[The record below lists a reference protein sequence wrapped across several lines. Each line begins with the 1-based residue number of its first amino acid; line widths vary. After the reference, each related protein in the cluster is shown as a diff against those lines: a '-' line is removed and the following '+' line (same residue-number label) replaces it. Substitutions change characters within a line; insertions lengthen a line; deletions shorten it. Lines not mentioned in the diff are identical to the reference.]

1 MAYLGKGPSDTFSGV
16 TSKDSFTG
24 DGSTVNFDIS
34 TDIPQGGDTDIF
46 VYVDNVRQE
55 PGVSK
60 AYTTGQDGSGNYRRI
75 TFTTAPDSGAEIYV
89 LNPGRIEALQVTG
102 DNSVSAA
109 KIQSSAVTTAK
120 INDAAVTTAKLGSAA
135 VTNTNLDT
143 SIITGFTELAEEAA
157 AGDFLIIYDTS
168 TGTLKKIQRSNLTI
182 QVPNVTSISPTNVD
196 SKDSA
201 TTTTFTVTG
210 TGFSVGVT
218 AVLISNGGTEI
229 SFNTV
234 TRDSATQLTCVLNN
248 ALVTAVTDEP
258 YDIKVTNS
266 SGLTNT
272 LTNQIN
278 VDQRPVF
285 VTAAGTL
292 GTQRSGSF
300 SATIEATDPESAG
313 AVRYDVV
320 GGTLPT
326 GITLNTSTGVISGSI
341 TPESSDTTYNFT
353 IQASDVDSNV
363 SFRDFSITLSGPSYL
378 SFTSSGTFS
387 VPSGITAVDVLV
399 VGGGGGG
406 ASSDSTNGSGGGGA
420 GGLIFRPGF
429 PVTPGGTITVTVGCG
444 GGPQGLGNSPGN
456 VGSPS
461 TFGSPGD
468 PGTGTVLTAIRGGHG
483 SVAGAPSPTA
493 PTTNAPG
500 GSGGGGSGPS
510 GGSGIGQGIQ
520 PTQPGDSGTYGFGN
534 AGGGNGGALF
544 VTRGGG
550 GGGAGGVGLPGGGCN
565 PFQTGG
571 GGIGR
576 AYTIADGTTP
586 VYYAGGGGSG
596 GGTSS
601 PSPNTTGG
609 PGGQGGGGAGGN
621 FPGSGNNAQANT
633 GGGGGAA
640 SARPGQ
646 PGATGGAGGK
656 GIVIVSY

>member
-1 MAYLGKGPSDTFSGV
+1 MGYIGKGPSDTFSGV

-24 DGSTVNFDIS
+24 DGSTVIFDIS

-60 AYTTGQDGSGNYRRI
+60 AYTTGQDGNGDFRRI
-75 TFTTAPDSGAEIYV
+75 TFTTAPDSAAEIYV
-89 LNPGRIEALQVTG
+89 LNPGRIEAINEAS
-102 DNSVSAA
+102 DNSISAT

-168 TGTLKKIQRSNLTI
+168 TGTLKKIQRSNITL
-182 QVPNVTSISPTNVD
+182 QVPTVTSISPTNVD

-234 TRDSATQLTCVLNN
+234 TRNSSTQLTCVLNN

-258 YDIKVTNS
+258 YDIKVTNTS
-266 SGLTNT
+266 NLTST
-272 LTNQIN
+272 LSNQIN

-326 GITLNTSTGVISGSI
+326 GITLNISTGVISGSI

-363 SFRDFSITLSGPSYL
+363 SFRDFSISLQGPQYI

-387 VPSGITAVDVLV
+387 VPSGTTSVDVLV
-399 VGGGGGG
+399 VAGGGSGGQQHG
-406 ASSDSTNGSGGGGA
+406 GGGGA
-420 GGLIFRPGF
+420 GGLIYRPAF
-429 PVTPGGTITVTVGCG
+429 TVTPGGTVSVTVGCG
-444 GGPQGLGNSPGN
+444 GASSPTPTTAPVAQGQDS
-456 VGSPS
+456 V
-461 TFGSPGD
+461 FG
-468 PGTGTVLTAIRGGHG
+468 TLTAKG
-483 SVAGAPSPTA
+483 
-493 PTTNAPG
+493 
-500 GSGGGGSGPS
+500 GGGGSYGACTSPDGPRNGTP
-510 GGSGIGQGIQ
+510 GGSAGGGGHQGPVAGTATQ
-520 PTQPGDSGTYGFGN
+520 PTQPGDSGTYGYGN
-534 AGGGNGGALF
+534 AGGARINPGAA
-544 VTRGGG
+544 GGG
-550 GGGAGGVGLPGGGCN
+550 GGGAGAAGVGCTQPNGDKGGD
-565 PFQTGG
+565 GG
-571 GGIGR
+571 VGR
-576 AYTIADGTTP
+576 TYTIADGTTP
-586 VYYAGGGGSG
+586 VYYSGGGGGGSHG
-596 GGTSS
+596 DPVGGT
-601 PSPNTTGG
+601 
-609 PGGQGGGGAGGN
+609 GGQGGGGNGGIYCNTAPNAIAGGQN
-621 FPGSGNNAQANT
+621 GTANR
-633 GGGGGAA
+633 GGGGG
-640 SARPGQ
+640 
-646 PGATGGAGGK
+646 GGGPSTVQSSGGMILAGGGK

>member
-1 MAYLGKGPSDTFSGV
+1 MAYIGKGPSDTFSGV

-24 DGSTVNFDIS
+24 DGSTVIFDIS

-102 DNSVSAA
+102 DNTVSAT
-109 KIQSSAVTTAK
+109 KIQSSAVTTVK
-120 INDAAVTTAKLGSAA
+120 INDGAVTTAKLGSAA
-135 VTNTNLDT
+135 VTNTNLDA

-168 TGTLKKIQRSNLTI
+168 TGTLKKIQRSNITLQI
-182 QVPNVTSISPTNVD
+182 PIITSISPTNVD

-201 TTTTFTVTG
+201 TTTTFTITG

-234 TRDSATQLTCVLNN
+234 TRDSTTQLTCVLNN

-258 YDIKVTNS
+258 YDIKVTNTS
-266 SGLTNT
+266 NLTST

-285 VTAAGTL
+285 VTAAGSL
-292 GTQRSGSF
+292 GTQRVGSF

-363 SFRDFSITLSGPSYL
+363 SFRDFSITLSGPSVT
-378 SFTSSGTFS
+378 SFTSSGTFA
-387 VPSGITAVDVLV
+387 VPSGITSVDVLV
-399 VGGGGGG
+399 VAGGGGGG
-406 ASSDSTNGSGGGGA
+406 GRLAGAGGA
-420 GGLIFRPGF
+420 GGLIFRPAF
-429 PVTPGGTITVTVGCG
+429 PVTPGGTVSVTVGDGGAFGDFGPGNPGIGTTGQDSLFGTLTAKG
-444 GGPQGLGNSPGN
+444 GGGGIGGSGSSEPGK
-456 VGSPS
+456 S
-461 TFGSPGD
+461 
-468 PGTGTVLTAIRGGHG
+468 
-483 SVAGAPSPTA
+483 
-493 PTTNAPG
+493 G
-500 GSGGGGSGPS
+500 GSGGGGRISGNN
-510 GGSGIGQGIQ
+510 GGTATQ

-534 AGGGNGGALF
+534 PGGAGL
-544 VTRGGG
+544 TGIPSAYIYRSGG
-550 GGGAGGVGLPGGGCN
+550 GGGAGASGVNGQQGGTGGVGL
-565 PFQTGG
+565 
-571 GGIGR
+571 

-586 VYYAGGGGSG
+586 VYYAGGGGAG
-596 GGTSS
+596 GEIVDC
-601 PSPNTTGG
+601 G
-609 PGGQGGGGAGGN
+609 PVVSVAAGGQGGGGAGGGLN
-621 FPGSGNNAQANT
+621 PNIASQSGTANR
-633 GGGGGAA
+633 GGGGGGGTT
-640 SARPGQ
+640 SPSPGDT
-646 PGATGGAGGK
+646 PINGGSGGK
-656 GIVIVSY
+656 GIVIVRY

>member
-24 DGSTVNFDIS
+24 DGSTVIFDIS
-34 TDIPQGGDTDIF
+34 TDIPQGGDNDIF

-102 DNSVSAA
+102 DNTVSAT
-109 KIQSSAVTTAK
+109 KIQSSAVTTVK
-120 INDAAVTTAKLGSAA
+120 INDGAVTTAKLGSAA

-157 AGDFLIIYDTS
+157 TGDFLIIYDTS
-168 TGTLKKIQRSNLTI
+168 AGTLKKIQRSNITL
-182 QVPNVTSISPTNVD
+182 QSPAVTSISPTNID

-234 TRDSATQLTCVLNN
+234 TRNSSTQLTCVLNN
-248 ALVTAVTDEP
+248 GLVTLNTDEP

-266 SGLTNT
+266 SSLTST
-272 LTNQIN
+272 LANQIN

-285 VTAAGTL
+285 VTAAGSL
-292 GTQRSGSF
+292 GTQRVGSF
-300 SATIEATDPESAG
+300 SATVEATDPESAG
-313 AVRYDVV
+313 AIRYDVV

-326 GITLNTSTGVISGSI
+326 GITLNSSTGVVSGSI
-341 TPESSDTTYNFT
+341 TLETSDTTYNFT

-363 SFRDFSITLSGPSYL
+363 SFRDFSITLSGPTVQ
-378 SFTSSGTFS
+378 SFTSSGTFA
-387 VPSGITAVDVLV
+387 VPSGITSVDVLV
-399 VGGGGGG
+399 VAGGGGGG
-406 ASSDSTNGSGGGGA
+406 AQNSQATGGGGA

-429 PVTPGGTITVTVGCG
+429 TVTPGGTVSVTVGCG
-444 GGPQGLGNSPGN
+444 GAGVAPANTGNTGQDS
-456 VGSPS
+456 V
-461 TFGSPGD
+461 FG
-468 PGTGTVLTAIRGGHG
+468 TLTAKGGG
-483 SVAGAPSPTA
+483 GGRAATPANG
-493 PTTNAPG
+493 NG
-500 GSGGGGSGPS
+500 GSGGGASEYCS
-510 GGSGIGQGIQ
+510 ALTIGQATQ

-534 AGGGNGGALF
+534 PGGPYSGQGYVA
-544 VTRGGG
+544 GG
-550 GGGAGGVGLPGGGCN
+550 GGGAGAAGGAGGGPSGGAGVGNGGVGL
-565 PFQTGG
+565 
-571 GGIGR
+571 

-586 VYYAGGGGSG
+586 VFYAGGGASGAASTLSVLSGS
-596 GGTSS
+596 
-601 PSPNTTGG
+601 
-609 PGGQGGGGAGGN
+609 GGQGGGGNGGGGT
-621 FPGSGNNAQANT
+621 PARAAQSGQANT
-633 GGGGGAA
+633 GGGGG
-640 SARPGQ
+640 
-646 PGATGGAGGK
+646 GGNSGSPANSGSGGK
-656 GIVIVSY
+656 GIVIVRY

>member
-24 DGSTVNFDIS
+24 DGSTVIFDIS
-34 TDIPQGGDTDIF
+34 TDIPQGGDNDIF

-102 DNSVSAA
+102 DNTVSAT
-109 KIQSSAVTTAK
+109 KIQSSAVTTVK
-120 INDAAVTTAKLGSAA
+120 INDGAVTTAKLGSAA

-157 AGDFLIIYDTS
+157 TGDFLIIYDTS
-168 TGTLKKIQRSNLTI
+168 AGTLKKIQRSNITL
-182 QVPNVTSISPTNVD
+182 QSPAVTSISPTNID

-234 TRDSATQLTCVLNN
+234 TRNSSTQLTCVLNN
-248 ALVTAVTDEP
+248 GLVTLNTDEP

-266 SGLTNT
+266 SSLTST
-272 LTNQIN
+272 LANQIN

-285 VTAAGTL
+285 VTAAGSL
-292 GTQRSGSF
+292 GTQRVGSF
-300 SATIEATDPESAG
+300 SATVEATDPESAG
-313 AVRYDVV
+313 AIRYDVV

-326 GITLNTSTGVISGSI
+326 GITLNSSTGVVSGSI
-341 TPESSDTTYNFT
+341 TLETSDTTYNFT

-363 SFRDFSITLSGPSYL
+363 SFRDFSITLSGPTVQ
-378 SFTSSGTFS
+378 SFTSSGTFA
-387 VPSGITAVDVLV
+387 VPSGITSVDVLV
-399 VGGGGGG
+399 VAGGGGGG
-406 ASSDSTNGSGGGGA
+406 AQNSQATGGGGA

-429 PVTPGGTITVTVGCG
+429 TVTPGGTVSVTVGCG
-444 GGPQGLGNSPGN
+444 GAGVAPANTGNTGQDS
-456 VGSPS
+456 V
-461 TFGSPGD
+461 FG
-468 PGTGTVLTAIRGGHG
+468 TLTAKGGG
-483 SVAGAPSPTA
+483 GGRAATPANG
-493 PTTNAPG
+493 NG
-500 GSGGGGSGPS
+500 GSGGGASEYCSALTAGTAT
-510 GGSGIGQGIQ
+510 Q

-534 AGGGNGGALF
+534 PGGPYSGQGYVA
-544 VTRGGG
+544 GG
-550 GGGAGGVGLPGGGCN
+550 GGGAGAVGGAGGGPSGGAGVGNGGVGL
-565 PFQTGG
+565 
-571 GGIGR
+571 

-586 VYYAGGGGSG
+586 VFYAGGGASGAASTLSVLSGS
-596 GGTSS
+596 
-601 PSPNTTGG
+601 
-609 PGGQGGGGAGGN
+609 GGQGGGGNGGGGT
-621 FPGSGNNAQANT
+621 PARAAQSGQANT
-633 GGGGGAA
+633 GGGGG
-640 SARPGQ
+640 
-646 PGATGGAGGK
+646 GGNSGSPANSGSGGK
-656 GIVIVSY
+656 GIVIVRY

>member
-1 MAYLGKGPSDTFSGV
+1 MAYIGKGPSDTFSGV

-24 DGSTVNFDIS
+24 DGSTVIFDIS

-102 DNSVSAA
+102 DNTVSAT
-109 KIQSSAVTTAK
+109 KIQSSAVTTVK
-120 INDAAVTTAKLGSAA
+120 INDGAVTTAKLGSAA

-168 TGTLKKIQRSNLTI
+168 TGTLKKIQRSNITL
-182 QVPNVTSISPTNVD
+182 QVPSVTSISPTNVD

-234 TRDSATQLTCVLNN
+234 TRDSSTQLTCVLNN

-258 YDIKVTNS
+258 YDIKVANS
-266 SGLTNT
+266 SGLAST
-272 LTNQIN
+272 LANQIN

-313 AVRYDVV
+313 AVRYDVIAGV
-320 GGTLPT
+320 LPT

-363 SFRDFSITLSGPSYL
+363 SLRDFSITLQGPQII
-378 SFTSSGTFS
+378 SFTASGTFS
-387 VPSGITAVDVLV
+387 VPSGVTAVDVLV
-399 VGGGGGG
+399 VAGGGSGGQQHG
-406 ASSDSTNGSGGGGA
+406 GGGGA
-420 GGLIFRPGF
+420 GGLIYRPGF
-429 PVTPGGTITVTVGCG
+429 TVTPGGTVSVTVGCG
-444 GGPQGLGNSPGN
+444 GAASSTSYVPAPTAQGQDS
-456 VGSPS
+456 V
-461 TFGSPGD
+461 FG
-468 PGTGTVLTAIRGGHG
+468 TLTAKGGGYGSYGNEVGGVARNGSDGGSAGGGGHQ
-483 SVAGAPSPTA
+483 SPSPTGNGTA
-493 PTTNAPG
+493 T
-500 GSGGGGSGPS
+500 
-510 GGSGIGQGIQ
+510 Q
-520 PTQPGDSGTYGFGN
+520 PTQPGDSGAYGFGN
-534 AGGGNGGALF
+534 PGGARVLPGAA
-544 VTRGGG
+544 GGG
-550 GGGAGGVGLPGGGCN
+550 GGGAGAAGQGGSQPNGDK
-565 PFQTGG
+565 GG
-571 GGIGR
+571 DGGIGR
-576 AYTIADGTTP
+576 SYTIADGTTP
-586 VYYAGGGGSG
+586 VYYAGGGGG
-596 GGTSS
+596 GSHGNPLAGT
-601 PSPNTTGG
+601 
-609 PGGQGGGGAGGN
+609 GGQGGGGNGSLYTAGSN
-621 FPGSGNNAQANT
+621 SQSGTANRG
-633 GGGGGAA
+633 GGGGGAGLGA
-640 SARPGQ
+640 GQ
-646 PGATGGAGGK
+646 GTVIAGGGGK
-656 GIVIVSY
+656 GIVIVKY

>member
-60 AYTTGQDGSGNYRRI
+60 AYTTGQDGNGNYRRI

-102 DNSVSAA
+102 DNSVSAT
-109 KIQSSAVTTAK
+109 KIQSSAVTTVK
-120 INDAAVTTAKLGSAA
+120 INDGAVTTAKLGSAA

-168 TGTLKKIQRSNLTI
+168 TGTLKKIQRSNITL
-182 QVPNVTSISPTNVD
+182 QSPAVTSISPTNVD

-234 TRDSATQLTCVLNN
+234 TRNSSTQLTCVLNN
-248 ALVTAVTDEP
+248 ALVTSVTDEP
-258 YDIKVTNS
+258 YDIKVTNT

-300 SATIEATDPESAG
+300 SATVEATDPESAG
-313 AVRYDVV
+313 AIRYDVV

-326 GITLNTSTGVISGSI
+326 GITLNSSTGVISGSI
-341 TPESSDTTYNFT
+341 TLETSDTTYNFT

-363 SFRDFSITLSGPSYL
+363 SFRDFSITLSGPSVQ

-387 VPSGITAVDVLV
+387 VPSGITSVDVLV
-399 VGGGGGG
+399 VAGGGGGG
-406 ASSDSTNGSGGGGA
+406 AQNSQATGGGGA

-429 PVTPGGTITVTVGCG
+429 TVTPGGTVSVTVGCG
-444 GGPQGLGNSPGN
+444 GAGVAPANTGNTGQDS
-456 VGSPS
+456 V
-461 TFGSPGD
+461 FG
-468 PGTGTVLTAIRGGHG
+468 TLTAKGGG
-483 SVAGAPSPTA
+483 GGRAATPANG
-493 PTTNAPG
+493 NG
-500 GSGGGGSGPS
+500 GSGGGASEYCSALTAGTAT
-510 GGSGIGQGIQ
+510 Q

-534 AGGGNGGALF
+534 NGGTYSGQGYVA
-544 VTRGGG
+544 GG
-550 GGGAGGVGLPGGGCN
+550 GGGAGAVGGAGGGPSGGAGVGNGGV
-565 PFQTGG
+565 
-571 GGIGR
+571 GR

-586 VYYAGGGGSG
+586 VFYAGGGASGAAATLTVLSGS
-596 GGTSS
+596 
-601 PSPNTTGG
+601 
-609 PGGQGGGGAGGN
+609 GGQGGGGNGGGGT
-621 FPGSGNNAQANT
+621 PARAAQSGQANT
-633 GGGGGAA
+633 GGGGG
-640 SARPGQ
+640 
-646 PGATGGAGGK
+646 GGNSGSPANSGSGGK
-656 GIVIVSY
+656 GIVIVRY